1 MTKAFPKDFLWG
13 GATAAN
19 QFEGGWNLDGRGP
32 ATSDTARAV
41 ASEERKTMGGEF
53 TTPMNQERLDFA
65 LNDKEGLYPKRWG
78 SDFYH
83 RYKEDIALYAEMGFK
98 TFRLSIAWSRIFP
111 NGDEEQPNE
120 AGLAFYDKVFD
131 ELKKYGIEPLVT
143 LSHYEF
149 PIGLVKKYGGWKNRQ
164 VIDCFVHYAETVFK
178 RYQNKV
184 KYWLTFN
191 EINIIGM
198 TGYLS
203 GGLLFE
209 DGKLHLQDMYQAA
222 HHQFLA
228 STLATKL
235 AHEINPDFKVGC
247 MLARMQAYPATCNP
261 EDVMEEIKKDHEN
274 LFFSDV
280 QVRGK
285 YPSYAKRFFRE
296 NHIQLEIA
304 DGDLEI
310 LERYPVDFMSFS
322 YYMSSIARKQKSDQ
336 ETGGNLILSEP
347 NPYLEASDW
356 GWQIDPVGLRITL
369 NNLYD
374 RYQVPLMVVENG
386 LGALDKV
393 EADGFV
399 HDDYRISYLK
409 SHVQQ
414 MYEAIEDEV
423 DLIGYIWWGCTDLVS
438 ASTSEMSKRYGF
450 VYVDADDQGNGS
462 FDRLR
467 KDSFY
472 FYKELIASQG
482 ANVLNDWGGRNEEV
496 LPFEALP
503 NPL

>member
-1 MTKAFPKDFLWG
+1 MTKQFPEGFLWG

-19 QFEGGWNLDGRGP
+19 QFEGAWNVDGRGP

-41 ASEERKTMGGEF
+41 APEERKSMGSEF
-53 TTPMNQERLDFA
+53 NSPMTRAKLDAA

-111 NGDEEQPNE
+111 NGDDATPNE

-131 ELKKYGIEPLVT
+131 ELNKYGIEPLVT

-149 PIGLVKKYGGWKNRQ
+149 PIHLVTEYGGWKNRK
-164 VIDCFVHYAETVFK
+164 VIDFFVRYAETVFN
-178 RYQNKV
+178 RYKDKV

-209 DGKLHLQDMYQAA
+209 DGKLNLQDMYQAA
-222 HHQFLA
+222 HHQFVA
-228 STLATKL
+228 SSLATKIG
-235 AHEINPDFKVGC
+235 HEINPDFKIGC

-285 YPSYAKRFFRE
+285 YPAYAKRFFKE
-296 NHIQLEIA
+296 NNIELEIA

-310 LERYPVDFMSFS
+310 LEKYPVDFMSFS
-322 YYMSSIARKQKSDQ
+322 YYMSSIARKQKTGDQ
-336 ETGGNLILSEP
+336 TAGNLILSEP

-374 RYQVPLMVVENG
+374 RYQVPLMVV
-386 LGALDKV
+386 
-393 EADGFV
+393 
-399 HDDYRISYLK
+399 
-409 SHVQQ
+409 
-414 MYEAIEDEV
+414 
-423 DLIGYIWWGCTDLVS
+423 
-438 ASTSEMSKRYGF
+438 
-450 VYVDADDQGNGS
+450 
-462 FDRLR
+462 
-467 KDSFY
+467 
-472 FYKELIASQG
+472 
-482 ANVLNDWGGRNEEV
+482 
-496 LPFEALP
+496 
-503 NPL
+503 